1 MWPPFARRWTASSTR
16 ALLFVDSVS
25 ALASIDFR
33 MDEWGVDVCVSGSQK
48 GLMLPAGLGV
58 TCVSQK
64 ALEAAK
70 SATSRR
76 CYFDYADM
84 VQANASGYFPYTPS
98 LPMLYGLRE
107 SLAMLAE
114 EGLENVF
121 HRHSYLAGGVRAAVF
136 EGWKLKLCAVAPK
149 WYSDTVSAVM
159 VPEGINGAEVIA
171 RAFKRYNLA
180 LGAGL
185 SKVAGK
191 LFRIGHLGDLN
202 ELMLLGAIAGA
213 EMAMLDVGV
222 KIEPGSGV
230 AAAQSYWRKHAG
242 AIEAG
247 GGSGRQSRVSRKV
260 VFLDRASLKAKVR
273 KPKGASEYVE
283 YEKTSV
289 DEIVP
294 RLEGAAVAIVNK
306 VPMREATLAQ
316 LPELKMIAVAAT
328 GYDVIDIA
336 YCKSHG
342 IAVANIR
349 NYAVHTVPEHAFM
362 LILALRRNLLA
373 YRQDVENGVWNKSD
387 QFCFFTHDIGDLH
400 GSTLGII
407 GEGAIGQG
415 TAAIGRAFGMRV
427 LFADHAP
434 PKMEGVTFTPH
445 EQVLAESDVISL
457 HCPLMPAT
465 RNLIDLAAFRKM
477 KRTALLINTAR
488 GGLVDEAALIQAL
501 DQGLIAGAGFDV
513 LTVEPPKD
521 GHPLLDVR
529 RPNFILTPH
538 IAWAS
543 DGAMQFLADQL
554 IDNIDLWAAG
564 KPQHLVT

>member
-1 MWPPFARRWTASSTR
+1 
-16 ALLFVDSVS
+16 VS
-25 ALASIDFR
+25 
-33 MDEWGVDVCVSGSQK
+33 
-48 GLMLPAGLGV
+48 
-58 TCVSQK
+58 
-64 ALEAAK
+64 
-70 SATSRR
+70 
-76 CYFDYADM
+76 
-84 VQANASGYFPYTPS
+84 
-98 LPMLYGLRE
+98 
-107 SLAMLAE
+107 
-114 EGLENVF
+114 
-121 HRHSYLAGGVRAAVF
+121 H
-136 EGWKLKLCAVAPK
+136 
-149 WYSDTVSAVM
+149 
-159 VPEGINGAEVIA
+159 
-171 RAFKRYNLA
+171 
-180 LGAGL
+180 
-185 SKVAGK
+185 
-191 LFRIGHLGDLN
+191 
-202 ELMLLGAIAGA
+202 
-213 EMAMLDVGV
+213 
-222 KIEPGSGV
+222 
-230 AAAQSYWRKHAG
+230 
-242 AIEAG
+242 
-247 GGSGRQSRVSRKV
+247 KV

-273 KPKGASEYVE
+273 KPAGASEYVE

-289 DEIVP
+289 DEIVA
-294 RLEGAAVAIVNK
+294 RLKGARVAIVNK
-306 VPMREATLAQ
+306 VPLREATLAQ
-316 LPELKMIAVAAT
+316 LPDLKMIAVAAT
-328 GYDVIDIA
+328 GYDVIDVA

-373 YRQDVENGVWNKSD
+373 YTQDVEHGVWNRSD

-400 GSTLGII
+400 GATLGII
-407 GEGAIGQG
+407 GEGAIGQA

-445 EQVLAESDVISL
+445 DQVLAESDVISL

-465 RNLIDLAAFRKM
+465 RNLIDLAAFKKM
-477 KRTALLINTAR
+477 KRSAILINTAR

-513 LTVEPPKD
+513 LTVEPPKN
-521 GHPLLDVR
+521 GHPLLDVH